1 MAEFLTLLSIIRQE
15 KKYLTPP
22 FIQTIPNNL
31 EIERGNPKG
40 FYLSSFPINS
50 ESTTYGRKNQK
61 ETLLYLQST
70 LSS

>member
-1 MAEFLTLLSIIRQE
+1 MFEMAEFVTLLSIIGQE

-40 FYLSSFPINS
+40 FY
-50 ESTTYGRKNQK
+50 
-61 ETLLYLQST
+61 
-70 LSS
+70 

>member
-1 MAEFLTLLSIIRQE
+1 MRLGSVLKLVTYFIASNYIITSFLKIFEMTEYITLLSIIRQE

-40 FYLSSFPINS
+40 FY
-50 ESTTYGRKNQK
+50 
-61 ETLLYLQST
+61 
-70 LSS
+70 